1 MKFKAK
7 IMDEQGVTRAMTRLS
22 YEIVEQ
28 CRELENAVLVGVRT
42 RGVPLAKTI
51 GENILRFTGVE
62 LPLLELDVAGFR
74 DDAPASADK
83 RGVLQG
89 ETAGKDVIL
98 VDDVLYTGRT
108 ARAAIEA
115 VLERGRAKRIRF
127 AVLVD
132 RGHRELP
139 VRADFVGKNLPTSRR
154 EKVAVKLKET
164 DGETSVCIYEGEES
178 P

>member
-1 MKFKAK
+1 M
-7 IMDEQGVTRAMTRLS
+7 
-22 YEIVEQ
+22 
-28 CRELENAVLVGVRT
+28 
-42 RGVPLAKTI
+42 
-51 GENILRFTGVE
+51 
-62 LPLLELDVAGFR
+62 
-74 DDAPASADK
+74 
-83 RGVLQG
+83 
-89 ETAGKDVIL
+89 GKIL
-98 VDDVLYTGRT
+98 VAYFSASGRT